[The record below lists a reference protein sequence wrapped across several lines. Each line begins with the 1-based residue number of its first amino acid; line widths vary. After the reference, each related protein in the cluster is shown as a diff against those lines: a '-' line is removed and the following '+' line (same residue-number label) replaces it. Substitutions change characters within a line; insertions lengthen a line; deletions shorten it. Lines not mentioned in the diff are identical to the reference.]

1 MASFNRVNPQPTD
14 GNAAA
19 FFGHEIDLFEIDFGA
34 NIANPTQEGPN
45 GAWPLL
51 ISQIEQNA
59 TIEILGQIGTL
70 NLISNAGNLST
81 SGGAV
86 RVAVSGKF
94 AWSAANLQSTLQS
107 LGTIVVGNSTVGFSN
122 VNVANT
128 IVASFT
134 F

>member
-19 FFGHEIDLFEIDFGA
+19 FFGHEIDFFEIDLGA
-34 NIANPTQEGPN
+34 NVANPTQLGPN
-45 GAWPLL
+45 GAWPIVL
-51 ISQIEQNA
+51 STIEQNA
-59 TIEILGQIGTL
+59 TIEILGQVGTL

-86 RVAVSGKF
+86 RVALSGRF
-94 AWSAANLQSTLQS
+94 AWSAANLQSTLQG
-107 LGTIVVGNSTVGFSN
+107 LGTLTIGNGNIGFSN
-122 VNVANT
+122 ISFANAIVNT
-128 IVASFT
+128 FT

>member
-1 MASFNRVNPQPTD
+1 MASFPRVNPQPFD
-14 GNAAA
+14 GNAVAV
-19 FFGHEIDLFEIDFGA
+19 FGHEVDFFEIDFGA
-34 NIANPTQEGPN
+34 NIANPTQLGPN

-59 TIEILGQIGTL
+59 TIEVLGQIGTL

-86 RVAVSGKF
+86 RVVLSGKF
-94 AWSAANLQSTLQS
+94 AWTAANLQSTIQS
-107 LGTIVVGNSTVGFSN
+107 LGTIVVGNGAIGFSN
-122 VNVANT
+122 VNVAST
-128 IVASFT
+128 IVNTFT